1 MYAILQ
7 HGGHQYR
14 VASGDRILVDRI
26 PVEVGSTV
34 TLESVLLIG
43 DGAETDVAKGSPVE
57 ASVTATVIA
66 HRRGRKIRVFTYK
79 PKKRHR
85 RTLGY
90 RSQLTELRID
100 EVARGKAAEKPKAA
114 AKPRKAAQPEAE
126 AAPEA
131 SKAVAEAVK
140 AEAADLAVEESR
152 RHRRRARG
160 DEGGGEEAGCKAQ
173 GCESEEGTR
182 RWRIRKAAGAPAT
195 DATARPSGS
204 ASSVT
209 PARSSSRAP
218 SSSASAGRRSSRAST
233 SGVGRD
239 HTLFALRTGT
249 VAYDQTGHDRTRAN
263 VRAMPIFSVGEMIEE
278 PVDEEPV
285 AATG

>member
-43 DGAETDVAKGSPVE
+43 DGAESDVAKGSPLQ

-90 RSQLTELRID
+90 RSQLTELLID
-100 EVARGKAAEKPKAA
+100 EVGRGKAETKPKAA
-114 AKPRKAAQPEAE
+114 APKRAAAPKAAAE
-126 AAPEA
+126 AAPIEA
-131 SKAVAEAVK
+131 KADATAAEADAVAIEAEAVEAELAVAE
-140 AEAADLAVEESR
+140 EAVEEAVAAETEAAAPAKPAAPK
-152 RHRRRARG
+152 RARTPKPKK
-160 DEGGGEEAGCKAQ
+160 DPDN
-173 GCESEEGTR
+173 
-182 RWRIRKAAGAPAT
+182 GA
-195 DATARPSGS
+195 
-204 ASSVT
+204 
-209 PARSSSRAP
+209 
-218 SSSASAGRRSSRAST
+218 
-233 SGVGRD
+233 
-239 HTLFALRTGT
+239 
-249 VAYDQTGHDRTRAN
+249 
-263 VRAMPIFSVGEMIEE
+263 
-278 PVDEEPV
+278 
-285 AATG
+285 

>member
-85 RTLGY
+85 RTLGF

-100 EVARGKAAEKPKAA
+100 EVARGKDGAKAKATAPKRAAAPKAAKAEGKEAKAETIAQEAEAIVVQAEAAEADVAVAELAVEEAVASAADGPAAEKPA
-114 AKPRKAAQPEAE
+114 AKQI
-126 AAPEA
+126 AP
-131 SKAVAEAVK
+131 K
-140 AEAADLAVEESR
+140 
-152 RHRRRARG
+152 RARTPRPKKDPG
-160 DEGGGEEAGCKAQ
+160 D
-173 GCESEEGTR
+173 
-182 RWRIRKAAGAPAT
+182 GA
-195 DATARPSGS
+195 
-204 ASSVT
+204 
-209 PARSSSRAP
+209 
-218 SSSASAGRRSSRAST
+218 
-233 SGVGRD
+233 
-239 HTLFALRTGT
+239 
-249 VAYDQTGHDRTRAN
+249 
-263 VRAMPIFSVGEMIEE
+263 
-278 PVDEEPV
+278 
-285 AATG
+285 

>member
-34 TLESVLLIG
+34 TLESVLLLG
-43 DGAETDVAKGSPVE
+43 DGAETDVAKGSPVA

-100 EVARGKAAEKPKAA
+100 DVARGKAEAPKAA
-114 AKPRKAAQPEAE
+114 AKPRKAPA
-126 AAPEA
+126 
-131 SKAVAEAVK
+131 KVAVAEAPATPEPPVDETPS
-140 AEAADLAVEESR
+140 AAAADLAVEDASPEAPTGSEPAESTPAAPK
-152 RHRRRARG
+152 RRAPRAKK
-160 DEGGGEEAGCKAQ
+160 EAGD
-173 GCESEEGTR
+173 
-182 RWRIRKAAGAPAT
+182 GA
-195 DATARPSGS
+195 
-204 ASSVT
+204 
-209 PARSSSRAP
+209 
-218 SSSASAGRRSSRAST
+218 
-233 SGVGRD
+233 
-239 HTLFALRTGT
+239 
-249 VAYDQTGHDRTRAN
+249 
-263 VRAMPIFSVGEMIEE
+263 
-278 PVDEEPV
+278 
-285 AATG
+285 

>member
-66 HRRGRKIRVFTYK
+66 HRRGRKIRVFSYK

-85 RTLGY
+85 RTLGF

-100 EVARGKAAEKPKAA
+100 DVARGKAEAKSKPAAAPKRATPKAA
-114 AKPRKAAQPEAE
+114 AKDAEVEAIAAEAE
-126 AAPEA
+126 TVAAAADAVEA
-131 SKAVAEAVK
+131 EVDK
-140 AEAADLAVEESR
+140 AELAVEDAIEAQAEAPAAAKPAAPK
-152 RHRRRARG
+152 RARTPKPKKDTG
-160 DEGGGEEAGCKAQ
+160 D
-173 GCESEEGTR
+173 
-182 RWRIRKAAGAPAT
+182 GA
-195 DATARPSGS
+195 
-204 ASSVT
+204 
-209 PARSSSRAP
+209 
-218 SSSASAGRRSSRAST
+218 
-233 SGVGRD
+233 
-239 HTLFALRTGT
+239 
-249 VAYDQTGHDRTRAN
+249 
-263 VRAMPIFSVGEMIEE
+263 
-278 PVDEEPV
+278 
-285 AATG
+285 

>member
-14 VASGDRILVDRI
+14 VASGDRILVERI
-26 PVEVGSTV
+26 PVEVGSIV

-100 EVARGKAAEKPKAA
+100 DVARGKADEKPKAA
-114 AKPRKAAQPEAE
+114 AKPRKESEPAKAE
-126 AAPEA
+126 KAAPTPQEA
-131 SKAVAEAVK
+131 PVAEAPETVTATLTVEDAPAVEK
-140 AEAADLAVEESR
+140 KTSAKEKTAAEKPAATRKPAADKPAAAKAKAP
-152 RHRRRARG
+152 RAKK
-160 DEGGGEEAGCKAQ
+160 DPAD
-173 GCESEEGTR
+173 
-182 RWRIRKAAGAPAT
+182 GA
-195 DATARPSGS
+195 
-204 ASSVT
+204 
-209 PARSSSRAP
+209 
-218 SSSASAGRRSSRAST
+218 
-233 SGVGRD
+233 
-239 HTLFALRTGT
+239 
-249 VAYDQTGHDRTRAN
+249 
-263 VRAMPIFSVGEMIEE
+263 
-278 PVDEEPV
+278 
-285 AATG
+285 

>member
-34 TLESVLLIG
+34 TLESVLLLG

-90 RSQLTELRID
+90 RSQLTELLIE
-100 EVARGKAAEKPKAA
+100 EVGRGKAATKPKASAPKRA
-114 AKPRKAAQPEAE
+114 AAPKAA
-126 AAPEA
+126 
-131 SKAVAEAVK
+131 K
-140 AEAADLAVEESR
+140 AEAAAQAEAVAVEANEIAVEAEAIAVAADAVEAEVAVAELAVEEAVEAEA
-152 RHRRRARG
+152 HEAPAQKTAAPKRARTPKPKKEPA
-160 DEGGGEEAGCKAQ
+160 D
-173 GCESEEGTR
+173 
-182 RWRIRKAAGAPAT
+182 GA
-195 DATARPSGS
+195 
-204 ASSVT
+204 
-209 PARSSSRAP
+209 
-218 SSSASAGRRSSRAST
+218 
-233 SGVGRD
+233 
-239 HTLFALRTGT
+239 
-249 VAYDQTGHDRTRAN
+249 
-263 VRAMPIFSVGEMIEE
+263 
-278 PVDEEPV
+278 
-285 AATG
+285 

>member
-34 TLESVLLIG
+34 TLESVLLLG

-85 RTLGY
+85 RTLGH

-100 EVARGKAAEKPKAA
+100 DVSRGKAEEKPKAA
-114 AKPRKAAQPEAE
+114 TKPRRAAA

-131 SKAVAEAVK
+131 ATETPAAEASPSAVDAVAVDETPA
-140 AEAADLAVEESR
+140 AELSVADAPVTAPDETAAEPAPAPK
-152 RHRRRARG
+152 RRAPRPKK
-160 DEGGGEEAGCKAQ
+160 DP
-173 GCESEEGTR
+173 SD
-182 RWRIRKAAGAPAT
+182 GA
-195 DATARPSGS
+195 
-204 ASSVT
+204 
-209 PARSSSRAP
+209 
-218 SSSASAGRRSSRAST
+218 
-233 SGVGRD
+233 
-239 HTLFALRTGT
+239 
-249 VAYDQTGHDRTRAN
+249 
-263 VRAMPIFSVGEMIEE
+263 
-278 PVDEEPV
+278 
-285 AATG
+285 

>member
-66 HRRGRKIRVFTYK
+66 HRRGRKIRVFSYK

-90 RSQLTELRID
+90 RSQLTELLIE
-100 EVARGKAAEKPKAA
+100 EVGRGKPAAKPKASAPKRAAAPKAA
-114 AKPRKAAQPEAE
+114 AKADPIEAE
-126 AAPEA
+126 AEA
-131 SKAVAEAVK
+131 IATEAAAVAVEAEVAEAEIAAAEEAVED
-140 AEAADLAVEESR
+140 AVEAEVEAAAAEKPAAPK
-152 RHRRRARG
+152 RARTPKPKKEPA
-160 DEGGGEEAGCKAQ
+160 D
-173 GCESEEGTR
+173 
-182 RWRIRKAAGAPAT
+182 GA
-195 DATARPSGS
+195 
-204 ASSVT
+204 
-209 PARSSSRAP
+209 
-218 SSSASAGRRSSRAST
+218 
-233 SGVGRD
+233 
-239 HTLFALRTGT
+239 
-249 VAYDQTGHDRTRAN
+249 
-263 VRAMPIFSVGEMIEE
+263 
-278 PVDEEPV
+278 
-285 AATG
+285 

>member
-90 RSQLTELRID
+90 RSQLTELLIE
-100 EVARGKAAEKPKAA
+100 EVGRGKPAAKPKAA
-114 AKPRKAAQPEAE
+114 APKRAAAPKAAKADPIEAE
-126 AAPEA
+126 AEA
-131 SKAVAEAVK
+131 VATEAAAIAVEAEVAEAEIAA
-140 AEAADLAVEESR
+140 AEAAVEDAVEAEVEAAAAEKPAAPK
-152 RHRRRARG
+152 RARTPRPKKEPA
-160 DEGGGEEAGCKAQ
+160 D
-173 GCESEEGTR
+173 
-182 RWRIRKAAGAPAT
+182 GA
-195 DATARPSGS
+195 
-204 ASSVT
+204 
-209 PARSSSRAP
+209 
-218 SSSASAGRRSSRAST
+218 
-233 SGVGRD
+233 
-239 HTLFALRTGT
+239 
-249 VAYDQTGHDRTRAN
+249 
-263 VRAMPIFSVGEMIEE
+263 
-278 PVDEEPV
+278 
-285 AATG
+285 

>member
-66 HRRGRKIRVFTYK
+66 HRRGRKIRVFSYK

-100 EVARGKAAEKPKAA
+100 EVARGKAEEKPKAA
-114 AKPRKAAQPEAE
+114 AKPRRAAQPEA
-126 AAPEA
+126 AT
-131 SKAVAEAVK
+131 KAVEETPK
-140 AEAADLAVEESR
+140 AEAAELAVEE
-152 RHRRRARG
+152 APVTAA
-160 DEGGGEEAGCKAQ
+160 EPAAEKVVAP
-173 GCESEEGTR
+173 
-182 RWRIRKAAGAPAT
+182 KAAAKP
-195 DATARPSGS
+195 
-204 ASSVT
+204 
-209 PARSSSRAP
+209 RAP
-218 SSSASAGRRSSRAST
+218 RAKK
-233 SGVGRD
+233 
-239 HTLFALRTGT
+239 
-249 VAYDQTGHDRTRAN
+249 
-263 VRAMPIFSVGEMIEE
+263 E
-278 PVDEEPV
+278 PADG
-285 AATG
+285 A

>member
-34 TLESVLLIG
+34 TLESVLLLG

-90 RSQLTELRID
+90 RSQLTELLID
-100 EVARGKAAEKPKAA
+100 EVGRGKAAAKPKAA
-114 AKPRKAAQPEAE
+114 APKRAAAPKAAAKAE
-126 AAPEA
+126 AIEA
-131 SKAVAEAVK
+131 AAEAVEAEVEAVETEVAVAQLAVEDAVA
-140 AEAADLAVEESR
+140 AEAADETGTKAPAAKPAAPK
-152 RHRRRARG
+152 RARTPRPKKDAG
-160 DEGGGEEAGCKAQ
+160 D
-173 GCESEEGTR
+173 
-182 RWRIRKAAGAPAT
+182 GA
-195 DATARPSGS
+195 
-204 ASSVT
+204 
-209 PARSSSRAP
+209 
-218 SSSASAGRRSSRAST
+218 
-233 SGVGRD
+233 
-239 HTLFALRTGT
+239 
-249 VAYDQTGHDRTRAN
+249 
-263 VRAMPIFSVGEMIEE
+263 
-278 PVDEEPV
+278 
-285 AATG
+285 

>member
-34 TLESVLLIG
+34 TLESVLLLG

-100 EVARGKAAEKPKAA
+100 EVGRGKAQAKPKATAPKHAAAPKASAPKPAAAPKA
-114 AKPRKAAQPEAE
+114 AKPEVIEAQAETIAQEAE
-126 AAPEA
+126 AIAVEA
-131 SKAVAEAVK
+131 DAVEAEVAVAE
-140 AEAADLAVEESR
+140 LAVEEAVAADAIEPKAEKPAAKPAAPK
-152 RHRRRARG
+152 RARTPKPKK
-160 DEGGGEEAGCKAQ
+160 DPED
-173 GCESEEGTR
+173 
-182 RWRIRKAAGAPAT
+182 GA
-195 DATARPSGS
+195 
-204 ASSVT
+204 
-209 PARSSSRAP
+209 
-218 SSSASAGRRSSRAST
+218 
-233 SGVGRD
+233 
-239 HTLFALRTGT
+239 
-249 VAYDQTGHDRTRAN
+249 
-263 VRAMPIFSVGEMIEE
+263 
-278 PVDEEPV
+278 
-285 AATG
+285 

>member
-43 DGAETDVAKGSPVE
+43 DGAESDVAKGSPLQ

-90 RSQLTELRID
+90 RSQLTELLID
-100 EVARGKAAEKPKAA
+100 EVGRGKAETKPKSAAPKRAAAPKAA
-114 AKPRKAAQPEAE
+114 AEAAPIEAKADAIAAEADAVAIEAE
-126 AAPEA
+126 AVEA
-131 SKAVAEAVK
+131 ELAVAE
-140 AEAADLAVEESR
+140 EAVEEAVAAETEAAAPAKPAAPK
-152 RHRRRARG
+152 RARTPKPKK
-160 DEGGGEEAGCKAQ
+160 DPDN
-173 GCESEEGTR
+173 
-182 RWRIRKAAGAPAT
+182 GA
-195 DATARPSGS
+195 
-204 ASSVT
+204 
-209 PARSSSRAP
+209 
-218 SSSASAGRRSSRAST
+218 
-233 SGVGRD
+233 
-239 HTLFALRTGT
+239 
-249 VAYDQTGHDRTRAN
+249 
-263 VRAMPIFSVGEMIEE
+263 
-278 PVDEEPV
+278 
-285 AATG
+285 

>member
-57 ASVTATVIA
+57 ASVTATVVA

-79 PKKRHR
+79 PKKRRR

-100 EVARGKAAEKPKAA
+100 EVARGKAEAKPKPATKPRRAA
-114 AKPRKAAQPEAE
+114 APHAEDAAAASVSAETAAVAAPAVSERAAEEATTEAAAQP
-126 AAPEA
+126 APEA
-131 SKAVAEAVK
+131 SAP
-140 AEAADLAVEESR
+140 D
-152 RHRRRARG
+152 
-160 DEGGGEEAGCKAQ
+160 
-173 GCESEEGTR
+173 
-182 RWRIRKAAGAPAT
+182 APAT
-195 DATARPSGS
+195 ETA
-204 ASSVT
+204 AADE
-209 PARSSSRAP
+209 PAAEKPAPKRRAP
-218 SSSASAGRRSSRAST
+218 R
-233 SGVGRD
+233 
-239 HTLFALRTGT
+239 
-249 VAYDQTGHDRTRAN
+249 
-263 VRAMPIFSVGEMIEE
+263 PKKE
-278 PVDEEPV
+278 PSDG
-285 AATG
+285 A

>member
-34 TLESVLLIG
+34 TLESVLLLG

-90 RSQLTELRID
+90 RSQLTELLIE
-100 EVARGKAAEKPKAA
+100 EVGRGTAQAKPKAA
-114 AKPRKAAQPEAE
+114 APKRAAAPKATKAAVVEAE
-126 AAPEA
+126 AEMIEHKAGATAVEA
-131 SKAVAEAVK
+131 EAVEADVAVAE
-140 AEAADLAVEESR
+140 LAVEEAVAADAGEPEAEKPAAKAAAPK
-152 RHRRRARG
+152 RARTPKPKKDPG
-160 DEGGGEEAGCKAQ
+160 D
-173 GCESEEGTR
+173 
-182 RWRIRKAAGAPAT
+182 GA
-195 DATARPSGS
+195 
-204 ASSVT
+204 
-209 PARSSSRAP
+209 
-218 SSSASAGRRSSRAST
+218 
-233 SGVGRD
+233 
-239 HTLFALRTGT
+239 
-249 VAYDQTGHDRTRAN
+249 
-263 VRAMPIFSVGEMIEE
+263 
-278 PVDEEPV
+278 
-285 AATG
+285 

>member
-26 PVEVGSTV
+26 PVEVGSIV

-90 RSQLTELRID
+90 RSQLTELLI
-100 EVARGKAAEKPKAA
+100 EEIGRGKAEAKPKAA
-114 AKPRKAAQPEAE
+114 APKRAAAPKVAKADPIAAE
-126 AAPEA
+126 AAELETEARAIAAEATEVEAAIEEAVGVGVIEIEFGEA
-131 SKAVAEAVK
+131 SEIEGLHIKIGGVAGGILAEFDIGAAVDCA
-140 AEAADLAVEESR
+140 
-152 RHRRRARG
+152 
-160 DEGGGEEAGCKAQ
+160 
-173 GCESEEGTR
+173 
-182 RWRIRKAAGAPAT
+182 I
-195 DATARPSGS
+195 
-204 ASSVT
+204 
-209 PARSSSRAP
+209 
-218 SSSASAGRRSSRAST
+218 
-233 SGVGRD
+233 
-239 HTLFALRTGT
+239 
-249 VAYDQTGHDRTRAN
+249 
-263 VRAMPIFSVGEMIEE
+263 
-278 PVDEEPV
+278 
-285 AATG
+285 

>member
-57 ASVTATVIA
+57 ASVTATVVA

-90 RSQLTELRID
+90 RSQLTELLIE
-100 EVARGKAAEKPKAA
+100 EVGRGKPAAKPKAA
-114 AKPRKAAQPEAE
+114 APKRAAAPKAAAKADPIEAEAEAISTEAAAIAIEAEVAEAEIAAAEEAVEDAVEAEAE
-126 AAPEA
+126 AAATEKP
-131 SKAVAEAVK
+131 
-140 AEAADLAVEESR
+140 AAPKRPRTPKPKKEPAD
-152 RHRRRARG
+152 
-160 DEGGGEEAGCKAQ
+160 
-173 GCESEEGTR
+173 
-182 RWRIRKAAGAPAT
+182 GA
-195 DATARPSGS
+195 
-204 ASSVT
+204 
-209 PARSSSRAP
+209 
-218 SSSASAGRRSSRAST
+218 
-233 SGVGRD
+233 
-239 HTLFALRTGT
+239 
-249 VAYDQTGHDRTRAN
+249 
-263 VRAMPIFSVGEMIEE
+263 
-278 PVDEEPV
+278 
-285 AATG
+285 

>member
-85 RTLGY
+85 RTLGF

-100 EVARGKAAEKPKAA
+100 DVARGKGGAAKAA
-114 AKPRKAAQPEAE
+114 AKPRKAT
-126 AAPEA
+126 AAPK
-131 SKAVAEAVK
+131 KAEVAEATPA
-140 AEAADLAVEESR
+140 AEVAVADEAPKTAAAEPVVEDATSAKPAGAKPATP
-152 RHRRRARG
+152 RRRAPRPKK
-160 DEGGGEEAGCKAQ
+160 DAED
-173 GCESEEGTR
+173 
-182 RWRIRKAAGAPAT
+182 GA
-195 DATARPSGS
+195 
-204 ASSVT
+204 
-209 PARSSSRAP
+209 
-218 SSSASAGRRSSRAST
+218 
-233 SGVGRD
+233 
-239 HTLFALRTGT
+239 
-249 VAYDQTGHDRTRAN
+249 
-263 VRAMPIFSVGEMIEE
+263 
-278 PVDEEPV
+278 
-285 AATG
+285 

>member
-66 HRRGRKIRVFTYK
+66 HPRGRKIRVFTYK

-100 EVARGKAAEKPKAA
+100 EIGRGKATAKPKAA
-114 AKPRKAAQPEAE
+114 APKRAEGAKPAEVADRKASAKPRAAAAEAGAAEAIAAEAE
-126 AAPEA
+126 AVE
-131 SKAVAEAVK
+131 VQAEAVE
-140 AEAADLAVEESR
+140 AEA
-152 RHRRRARG
+152 
-160 DEGGGEEAGCKAQ
+160 EAL
-173 GCESEEGTR
+173 
-182 RWRIRKAAGAPAT
+182 
-195 DATARPSGS
+195 DAELLT
-204 ASSVT
+204 
-209 PARSSSRAP
+209 
-218 SSSASAGRRSSRAST
+218 
-233 SGVGRD
+233 
-239 HTLFALRTGT
+239 
-249 VAYDQTGHDRTRAN
+249 
-263 VRAMPIFSVGEMIEE
+263 
-278 PVDEEPV
+278 
-285 AATG
+285 

>member
-34 TLESVLLIG
+34 TLESVLLLG

-90 RSQLTELRID
+90 RSQLTELLID
-100 EVARGKAAEKPKAA
+100 EVGRGKAAATPKAA
-114 AKPRKAAQPEAE
+114 APKRAAAPKPARAKAAEAGLTAEPAEVVEVE
-126 AAPEA
+126 A
-131 SKAVAEAVK
+131 AVAE
-140 AEAADLAVEESR
+140 LAVEEAVAAATQEPEAQQPAAKAAAPK
-152 RHRRRARG
+152 RARTPRPKKDSG
-160 DEGGGEEAGCKAQ
+160 D
-173 GCESEEGTR
+173 
-182 RWRIRKAAGAPAT
+182 GA
-195 DATARPSGS
+195 
-204 ASSVT
+204 
-209 PARSSSRAP
+209 
-218 SSSASAGRRSSRAST
+218 
-233 SGVGRD
+233 
-239 HTLFALRTGT
+239 
-249 VAYDQTGHDRTRAN
+249 
-263 VRAMPIFSVGEMIEE
+263 
-278 PVDEEPV
+278 
-285 AATG
+285 

>member
-100 EVARGKAAEKPKAA
+100 DVARGKAEAKPKAA
-114 AKPRKAAQPEAE
+114 APKRAAAPKASAPKAAKPEVIEAE
-126 AAPEA
+126 AETIAQEA
-131 SKAVAEAVK
+131 EAIAVEAEAVEADVAVAE
-140 AEAADLAVEESR
+140 LAVEEDVAADAIEPEAEKPAAKPAAPK
-152 RHRRRARG
+152 RARTAKPKK
-160 DEGGGEEAGCKAQ
+160 DPED
-173 GCESEEGTR
+173 
-182 RWRIRKAAGAPAT
+182 GA
-195 DATARPSGS
+195 
-204 ASSVT
+204 
-209 PARSSSRAP
+209 
-218 SSSASAGRRSSRAST
+218 
-233 SGVGRD
+233 
-239 HTLFALRTGT
+239 
-249 VAYDQTGHDRTRAN
+249 
-263 VRAMPIFSVGEMIEE
+263 
-278 PVDEEPV
+278 
-285 AATG
+285 

>member
-100 EVARGKAAEKPKAA
+100 EVARGKAEEKPKAA
-114 AKPRKAAQPEAE
+114 ARPRKAAQPDAA

-131 SKAVAEAVK
+131 VPETPK
-140 AEAADLAVEESR
+140 AEVAGLAVEE
-152 RHRRRARG
+152 A
-160 DEGGGEEAGCKAQ
+160 
-173 GCESEEGTR
+173 
-182 RWRIRKAAGAPAT
+182 
-195 DATARPSGS
+195 
-204 ASSVT
+204 
-209 PARSSSRAP
+209 
-218 SSSASAGRRSSRAST
+218 
-233 SGVGRD
+233 
-239 HTLFALRTGT
+239 
-249 VAYDQTGHDRTRAN
+249 
-263 VRAMPIFSVGEMIEE
+263 
-278 PVDEEPV
+278 PV
-285 AATG
+285 AAAEPAEKTAAAKKPAAKPRAPRAKKEPADGA

>member
-34 TLESVLLIG
+34 TLESVLLLG

-90 RSQLTELRID
+90 RSQLTELLID
-100 EVARGKAAEKPKAA
+100 EVGHSKAPAKPKATAPKRATAPKAAKAEVIEAEAEAIAVMAEAAEAEVGVAALAVEDAVAAEADEPEAEKPA
-114 AKPRKAAQPEAE
+114 AKP
-126 AAPEA
+126 AAP
-131 SKAVAEAVK
+131 K
-140 AEAADLAVEESR
+140 
-152 RHRRRARG
+152 RARTPKPKKDPG
-160 DEGGGEEAGCKAQ
+160 D
-173 GCESEEGTR
+173 
-182 RWRIRKAAGAPAT
+182 GA
-195 DATARPSGS
+195 
-204 ASSVT
+204 
-209 PARSSSRAP
+209 
-218 SSSASAGRRSSRAST
+218 
-233 SGVGRD
+233 
-239 HTLFALRTGT
+239 
-249 VAYDQTGHDRTRAN
+249 
-263 VRAMPIFSVGEMIEE
+263 
-278 PVDEEPV
+278 
-285 AATG
+285 

>member
-85 RTLGY
+85 RTLGF

-100 EVARGKAAEKPKAA
+100 EVARGKGGARPKATAPKRAAAPKAAKAEGKEAKAEAIADEAEAIAVQAEAAEADVAVAELAVEEAVASAADEPAAEKPA
-114 AKPRKAAQPEAE
+114 AKQT
-126 AAPEA
+126 AP
-131 SKAVAEAVK
+131 K
-140 AEAADLAVEESR
+140 
-152 RHRRRARG
+152 RARTPRPKK
-160 DEGGGEEAGCKAQ
+160 DP
-173 GCESEEGTR
+173 TD
-182 RWRIRKAAGAPAT
+182 GA
-195 DATARPSGS
+195 
-204 ASSVT
+204 
-209 PARSSSRAP
+209 
-218 SSSASAGRRSSRAST
+218 
-233 SGVGRD
+233 
-239 HTLFALRTGT
+239 
-249 VAYDQTGHDRTRAN
+249 
-263 VRAMPIFSVGEMIEE
+263 
-278 PVDEEPV
+278 
-285 AATG
+285 

>member
-34 TLESVLLIG
+34 TLEFVLLLG

-90 RSQLTELRID
+90 RSQLTELLID
-100 EVARGKAAEKPKAA
+100 EVGRGKAAAKPKAA
-114 AKPRKAAQPEAE
+114 APKRAAAPKAAAKAE
-126 AAPEA
+126 AIEA
-131 SKAVAEAVK
+131 AAEAVETEVEAVETEVALAQLAVQDAVA
-140 AEAADLAVEESR
+140 AEAADETETKAPAAKPAAPK
-152 RHRRRARG
+152 RARTPRPKK
-160 DEGGGEEAGCKAQ
+160 DPDD
-173 GCESEEGTR
+173 
-182 RWRIRKAAGAPAT
+182 GA
-195 DATARPSGS
+195 
-204 ASSVT
+204 
-209 PARSSSRAP
+209 
-218 SSSASAGRRSSRAST
+218 
-233 SGVGRD
+233 
-239 HTLFALRTGT
+239 
-249 VAYDQTGHDRTRAN
+249 
-263 VRAMPIFSVGEMIEE
+263 
-278 PVDEEPV
+278 
-285 AATG
+285 

>member
-34 TLESVLLIG
+34 TLESVLLLG

-90 RSQLTELRID
+90 RSQVTELLID
-100 EVARGKAAEKPKAA
+100 EVGRGKAATKPKATAPKRAASKPAAKADVVEAETEAVAAEAEAIAVEAEAIEAEVAVAELAVEEAVEEAAEAAESRTETAA
-114 AKPRKAAQPEAE
+114 AKP
-126 AAPEA
+126 AAP
-131 SKAVAEAVK
+131 K
-140 AEAADLAVEESR
+140 
-152 RHRRRARG
+152 RARTPRAKKDSG
-160 DEGGGEEAGCKAQ
+160 D
-173 GCESEEGTR
+173 
-182 RWRIRKAAGAPAT
+182 GA
-195 DATARPSGS
+195 
-204 ASSVT
+204 
-209 PARSSSRAP
+209 
-218 SSSASAGRRSSRAST
+218 
-233 SGVGRD
+233 
-239 HTLFALRTGT
+239 
-249 VAYDQTGHDRTRAN
+249 
-263 VRAMPIFSVGEMIEE
+263 
-278 PVDEEPV
+278 
-285 AATG
+285 

>member
-34 TLESVLLIG
+34 TLESVLLLG

-90 RSQLTELRID
+90 RSQLTELLIE
-100 EVARGKAAEKPKAA
+100 EVGRGKAATNPKASAPKRAAAPKAA
-114 AKPRKAAQPEAE
+114 
-126 AAPEA
+126 
-131 SKAVAEAVK
+131 K
-140 AEAADLAVEESR
+140 AEAAAQAEAVAVEAKEIAVEAEAIAVAAEAVEAEVAVAELAVEE
-152 RHRRRARG
+152 AV
-160 DEGGGEEAGCKAQ
+160 EAEAH
-173 GCESEEGTR
+173 E
-182 RWRIRKAAGAPAT
+182 APAQK
-195 DATARPSGS
+195 TA
-204 ASSVT
+204 
-209 PARSSSRAP
+209 AP
-218 SSSASAGRRSSRAST
+218 K
-233 SGVGRD
+233 
-239 HTLFALRTGT
+239 
-249 VAYDQTGHDRTRAN
+249 RTRT
-263 VRAMPIFSVGEMIEE
+263 PKPKKE
-278 PVDEEPV
+278 PADG
-285 AATG
+285 A